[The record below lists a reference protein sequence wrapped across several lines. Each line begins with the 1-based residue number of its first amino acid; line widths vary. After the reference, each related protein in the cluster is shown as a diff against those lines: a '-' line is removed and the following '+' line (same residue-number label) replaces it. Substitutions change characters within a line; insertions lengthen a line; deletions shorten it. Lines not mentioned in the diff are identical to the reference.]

1 MLRLLLLMCDWVVLV
16 ELCRLIKGVAE
27 FFLDLER
34 WGVRRSTA
42 WGRRLSCS
50 KDFFS
55 LAERQRVTF

>member
-34 WGVRRSTA
+34 WGVRRSRA
-42 WGRRLSCS
+42 WGSRKNS
-50 KDFFS
+50 FS